1 MPQSFTTWQQN
12 REYPAGDAPF
22 NQASLNGPAP
32 FFRDQ
37 LDYLR
42 SGWRRTPEAQYPD
55 GYLGTINT
63 RRNDRLLDGLKQRQ
77 AAGPKVRGIH
87 KGDQMDARD
96 YYWQPE
102 FNPMSGLVNQAM
114 GIETD
119 DGFIVKRYVSPAL
132 VNDPMAPEYMNPR
145 RANILARSEGCQG
158 LTPPWSTPP
167 APVQP
172 GLVNTNVI

>member
-1 MPQSFTTWQQN
+1 MPSFSNWQQQGQ
-12 REYPAGDAPF
+12 YPGGDAPF
-22 NQASLNGPAP
+22 NPSMLNGPEP

-55 GYLGTINT
+55 GYLGTIRS
-63 RRNDRLLDGLKQRQ
+63 RRDDRLLDGLKQRQ
-77 AAGPKVRGIH
+77 QQGPKVRGIH

-102 FNPMSGLVNQAM
+102 FGPESGLINQSMAM
-114 GIETD
+114 ETL
-119 DGFIVKRYVSPAL
+119 DGYMHQRYVSPGL
-132 VNDPMAPEYMNPR
+132 VNDPMAPEFMSPR
-145 RANILARSEGCQG
+145 KASILARQG
-158 LTPPWSTPP
+158 GGQGMTPPWSTPP

-172 GLVNTNVI
+172 GMVSQVP